1 MGSNEVT
8 AASGRRMP
16 GRIKFAVAGVWL
28 QGLLNA
34 AGAVLILS
42 LVADQ
47 VDHGQEEGT
56 GLLRALALVSLAVAG
71 VLIVSGFLTLGRY
84 AWVRPVVITVE
95 VLVVLS
101 GLVTLFSGG
110 GLTSVPGIALAVAV
124 IAVFAS
130 EDGRAWF
137 DR

>member
-1 MGSNEVT
+1 M
-8 AASGRRMP
+8 AS
-16 GRIKFAVAGVWL
+16 
-28 QGLLNA
+28 GLLNA
-34 AGAVLILS
+34 AGALLILS

-56 GLLRALALVSLAVAG
+56 GLLRALAMLALAVAG
-71 VLIVSGFLTLGRY
+71 VLIVSGFLALGRY

-124 IAVFAS
+124 IGAFAS
-130 EDGRAWF
+130 ADGRAWF

>member
-1 MGSNEVT
+1 M
-8 AASGRRMP
+8 
-16 GRIKFAVAGVWL
+16 
-28 QGLLNA
+28 
-34 AGAVLILS
+34 
-42 LVADQ
+42 ADQ

-84 AWVRPVVITVE
+84 AWERPVMITVE

-110 GLTSVPGIALAVAV
+110 GMTSVPGIALAVKV
-124 IAVFAS
+124 IAAFAS
-130 EDGRAWF
+130 ADGRAWF